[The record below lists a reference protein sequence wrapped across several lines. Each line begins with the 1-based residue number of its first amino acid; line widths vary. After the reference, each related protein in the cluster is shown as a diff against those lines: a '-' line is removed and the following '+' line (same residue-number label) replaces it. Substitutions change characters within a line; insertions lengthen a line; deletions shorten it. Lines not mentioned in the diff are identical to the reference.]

1 MLVGQMPP
9 NLIRGNGVWATFA
22 KDDSIFGHM
31 LKKSVELFRG
41 HGSNT
46 R

>member
-9 NLIRGNGVWATFA
+9 NLLRDNGVSATFA

-31 LKKSVELFRG
+31 LEKSVELFRG
-41 HGSNT
+41 HGGNT
-46 R
+46 C